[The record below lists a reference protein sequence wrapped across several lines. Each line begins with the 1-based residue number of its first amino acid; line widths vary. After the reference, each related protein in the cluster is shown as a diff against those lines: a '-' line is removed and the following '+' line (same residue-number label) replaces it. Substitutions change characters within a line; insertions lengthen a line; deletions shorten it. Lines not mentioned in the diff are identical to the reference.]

1 MLPLR
6 QRVPLVLAR
15 LEQHYP
21 DPRCGLDFTG
31 PFDLAVATIL
41 SAQCTDKRVNLVTPG
56 LFARFPTPQAFAAAR
71 LSDIEQVVKPTGFF
85 RMKAKSIQ
93 GFSRAIIERHDGR
106 VPDTLDELVE
116 LPGIGR
122 KTANVVLG
130 DAFGVPGITVD
141 THVGRL
147 SRRLGWTAHTDPVK
161 VEFALMKLW
170 PKPTWT
176 DTSHRVILHGRAICF
191 ARKPQ
196 CEVCPLADLC
206 PKRGVASPK
215 VPGRKSKPADA

>member
-15 LEQHYP
+15 LEQAYP
-21 DPRCGLDFTG
+21 DPRCGLDFTS
-31 PFDLAVATIL
+31 PFTLAVATIL

-56 LFARFPTPQAFAAAR
+56 LFARFPTPQAFAAAAPA
-71 LSDIEQVVKPTGFF
+71 DVEAVVKPTGFF
-85 RMKAKSIQ
+85 RTKAKAIQ
-93 GFSRAIIERHDGR
+93 GFSRAILERHGGE
-106 VPDTLDELVE
+106 VPDTLDELVA
-116 LPGIGR
+116 LPGVGR

-170 PKPTWT
+170 PRDGWT
-176 DTSHRVILHGRAICF
+176 DTSHRVILHGRAVCF
-191 ARKPQ
+191 ARNPR
-196 CEVCPLADLC
+196 CGGCPVADLC
-206 PKRGVASPK
+206 PKKGVTMTATKGERP
-215 VPGRKSKPADA
+215 V